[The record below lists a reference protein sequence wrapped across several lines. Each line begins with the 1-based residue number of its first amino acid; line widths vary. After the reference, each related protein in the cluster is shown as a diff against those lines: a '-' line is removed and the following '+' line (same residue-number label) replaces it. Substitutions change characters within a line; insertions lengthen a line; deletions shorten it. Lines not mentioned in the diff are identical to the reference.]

1 MVIAIRPGVER
12 DPAGAPRTFIDR
24 GQSERMTRV
33 VVVDDHP
40 IMRAGT
46 RAALE
51 EQADL
56 AVVGVAGDG
65 AEALRMSDALR
76 PDVLLLDL
84 GLPDISGLEVARQVS
99 TTSPEVNVVVL
110 SAYDTLG
117 NFRCLRDIGV
127 RGFVSKAAS
136 GAELVGAIRRVAS
149 GGTAITGGCGS
160 TTPAPPAGSK
170 DPPDGEPQESLTA
183 READVLELLAVGR
196 RNMEIAAELS
206 VSVNT
211 VEFHV
216 RHVLAKLGARSRTE
230 AAMRARELGL
240 CSTTRDRTAA

>member
-1 MVIAIRPGVER
+1 MVTAIRQAER
-12 DPAGAPRTFIDR
+12 P
-24 GQSERMTRV
+24 TRV

-46 RAALE
+46 QAALE

-56 AVVGVAGDG
+56 AVVGVAADG
-65 AEALRMSDALR
+65 AEALRLSDALR
-76 PDVLLLDL
+76 PDVLVLDL
-84 GLPDISGLEVARQVS
+84 GLPDISGVEVARQVS
-99 TTSPEVNVVVL
+99 ATSPEVNVLVL
-110 SAYDTLG
+110 SAHDTLG
-117 NFRCLRDIGV
+117 NVRSLRDVGV
-127 RGFVSKAAS
+127 RGFVSKLAS
-136 GAELVGAIRRVAS
+136 GDELVGAIRRVAA
-149 GGTAITGGCGS
+149 GGTAISVCGGSALSTGG
-160 TTPAPPAGSK
+160 AGSK
-170 DPPDGEPQESLTA
+170 DAAGDEPQESLTA
-183 READVLELLAVGR
+183 READVLQLLAGGR

-240 CSTTRDRTAA
+240 CPATRDRTAA

>member
-1 MVIAIRPGVER
+1 MVTAIRQAEQ
-12 DPAGAPRTFIDR
+12 T
-24 GQSERMTRV
+24 TRV

-56 AVVGVAGDG
+56 AVVGVAADG
-65 AEALRMSDALR
+65 AEALRLSDALR
-76 PDVLLLDL
+76 PDVLVLDL
-84 GLPDISGLEVARQVS
+84 GLPDISGVEVARQV
-99 TTSPEVNVVVL
+99 TAASPEVNVLVL
-110 SAYDTLG
+110 SAHDTLS
-117 NFRCLRDIGV
+117 NVRSLRDIGV
-127 RGFVSKAAS
+127 RGFVSKLAS
-136 GAELVGAIRRVAS
+136 GDELVGAIRRVAA
-149 GGTAITGGCGS
+149 GGTAMTVSSGATPSTGG
-160 TTPAPPAGSK
+160 AGFM
-170 DPPDGEPQESLTA
+170 DGPGDEPQEALTA
-183 READVLELLAVGR
+183 READVLELLAAGR

-240 CSTTRDRTAA
+240 CPATRDRTAA

>member
-1 MVIAIRPGVER
+1 MVTAIRQAER
-12 DPAGAPRTFIDR
+12 T
-24 GQSERMTRV
+24 TRV

-56 AVVGVAGDG
+56 AVVGVAADG
-65 AEALRMSDALR
+65 AEALRLSDALR
-76 PDVLLLDL
+76 PDVLVLDL
-84 GLPDISGLEVARQVS
+84 GLPDISGVEVARQVS
-99 TTSPEVNVVVL
+99 ATSPEVNVLVL
-110 SAYDTLG
+110 SAHDTLG
-117 NFRCLRDIGV
+117 NVRSLRDIGV
-127 RGFVSKAAS
+127 RGFVSKLAS
-136 GAELVGAIRRVAS
+136 GDELAGAIRRVAA
-149 GGTAITGGCGS
+149 GGTAISVGGGS
-160 TTPAPPAGSK
+160 ATSTSRAGSE
-170 DPPDGEPQESLTA
+170 DGPGDEPQESLTA
-183 READVLELLAVGR
+183 READVLELLAAGR

-240 CSTTRDRTAA
+240 CPATRDRTAA

>member
-1 MVIAIRPGVER
+1 MVTAIRQAER
-12 DPAGAPRTFIDR
+12 T
-24 GQSERMTRV
+24 TRV

-56 AVVGVAGDG
+56 AVVGVAADG
-65 AEALRMSDALR
+65 AEALRLSDALR
-76 PDVLLLDL
+76 PDVLVLDL
-84 GLPDISGLEVARQVS
+84 GLPDISGVEVARQV
-99 TTSPEVNVVVL
+99 TAASPEVNVLVL
-110 SAYDTLG
+110 SAHDSLS
-117 NFRCLRDIGV
+117 NVRSLRDIGV
-127 RGFVSKAAS
+127 RGFVSKLAS
-136 GAELVGAIRRVAS
+136 GDELVGAIRRVAA
-149 GGTAITGGCGS
+149 GGSAMT
-160 TTPAPPAGSK
+160 AGSGAMPSTGSAGSNK
-170 DPPDGEPQESLTA
+170 DGPGDEPQEALTA
-183 READVLELLAVGR
+183 READVLELLAAGR

-240 CSTTRDRTAA
+240 CPATRDRTAA